1 MASPEVHLV
10 GIYSGGVW
18 VAQRLHQDLSWPSP
32 LGLISS
38 TLHRDD
44 FSQRGLGH
52 ANQTQLPFSVDKA
65 HLILIDD
72 VLFTGRTVRAV
83 LNELYDFGRPSRV
96 QLAVLAETGDDA
108 GALVWRMS
116 HGQEHV
122 LMALNTA
129 DVEVRVEALPVGA
142 PAGGTLEP
150 AWGMDGMP
158 PPVAVRPDGS
168 ATLTVP
174 ARDMRV
180 WRWSGPAQA
189 AVPQATA
196 QEGPPRLHW
205 QYLVQ

>member
-1 MASPEVHLV
+1 MSVTPTPDAEAAYAHLKALLLPLASPEVHLV

-96 QLAVLAETGDDA
+96 QLAVLADRGGRELPVCADFAGLRLDLPVSHKLNLSRDA
-108 GALVWRMS
+108 GRF
-116 HGQEHV
+116 EF
-122 LMALNTA
+122 
-129 DVEVRVEALPVGA
+129 
-142 PAGGTLEP
+142 TLE
-150 AWGMDGMP
+150 G
-158 PPVAVRPDGS
+158 
-168 ATLTVP
+168 
-174 ARDMRV
+174 
-180 WRWSGPAQA
+180 
-189 AVPQATA
+189 
-196 QEGPPRLHW
+196 
-205 QYLVQ
+205 